1 MNFYNK
7 IIKTN
12 LFKITSLNSL
22 SVALKIGIGLITSK
36 ILAIFVGP
44 SGMALVGNLRNF
56 LTSIENIS
64 TLGFQN
70 GIVKYTAESEKSRI
84 ELQKIVSTVFIALIG
99 VAILLSIILFCSASY
114 WNEKIFGENTE
125 YLIVF
130 KVLSFVLPT
139 YGLSIF
145 FIAVING
152 LGRFKKVISIN
163 IIGNIVGLLTSVF
176 LIMQFKTTGALMA
189 IVIAPT
195 LLFFI
200 TLYLVQKEV
209 QIFQFIKL
217 DVFDFKVLKNLSAYS
232 LMTLVS
238 SVFGPFVF
246 LAIRNNIIQD
256 LGIEQA
262 GYWETMTRISSYYLM
277 FISAILS
284 VYFLPKL
291 SKAENNLE
299 TKKIFLQYYKY
310 ILPVFVLALVVLYLS
325 RFFVIQLLFTK
336 EFLPVTD
343 LFFLQLLGDV
353 FKVCALILGYQ
364 FFAKRKTLMFVL
376 TELFSLSILY
386 FSSLYFIKEFQIEG
400 VVMAHALNNLIY
412 FIILFLC
419 FRSVLKKKTEELS

>member
-1 MNFYNK
+1 M
-7 IIKTN
+7 
-12 LFKITSLNSL
+12 FKITSLNSL

-36 ILAIFVGP
+36 ILAVFVGP
-44 SGMALVGNLRNF
+44 SGMALVGNVRNF
-56 LTSIENIS
+56 LTSLENIS

-70 GIVKYTAESEKSRI
+70 GIVKYTAESEKSKI
-84 ELQKIVSTVFIALIG
+84 ELQKIISTVFIALVG

-114 WNEKIFGENTE
+114 WNEKIFGDNTE

-145 FIAVING
+145 FVAVVNG
-152 LGRFKKVISIN
+152 LGKFKKVISIN
-163 IIGNIVGLLTSVF
+163 IIGNILGLLTSVF
-176 LIMQFKTTGALMA
+176 LIIQFKTIGALMA
-189 IVIAPT
+189 IIIAPA

-200 TLYLVQKEV
+200 TFYLVQKEI

-217 DVFDFKVLKNLSAYS
+217 DVFDFKVLRNLSAYS

-246 LAIRNNIIQD
+246 LAIRNHIIQD

-277 FISAILS
+277 FISAMLS

-291 SKAENNLE
+291 SKAQNNQE
-299 TKKIFLQYYKY
+299 TKTVFFQYYKY
-310 ILPVFVLALVVLYLS
+310 ILPVFVLALAVLYFM

-343 LFFLQLLGDV
+343 LFFWQLLGDV

-364 FFAKRKTLMFVL
+364 FFAKRKTLMFIL
-376 TELFSLSILY
+376 TELFSLSVLY

-400 VVMAHALNNLIY
+400 VVMAYAFQNACYLIVLGIY
-412 FIILFLC
+412 FRKSF
-419 FRSVLKKKTEELS
+419 F

>member
-1 MNFYNK
+1 M
-7 IIKTN
+7 
-12 LFKITSLNSL
+12 FKITSLNSL

-36 ILAIFVGP
+36 ILAVFVGP

-56 LTSIENIS
+56 LTSLENIA

-84 ELQKIVSTVFIALIG
+84 ELQKIISTVFIALIG

-114 WNEKIFGENTE
+114 WNEKIFGDNTE

-130 KVLSFVLPT
+130 KTLSFVLPT

-152 LGRFKKVISIN
+152 LGKFKKVISIN

-176 LIMQFKTTGALMA
+176 LILQFKTIGALIA
-189 IVIAPT
+189 TIIAPA

-200 TLYLVQKEV
+200 TFYLVQKEI

-217 DVFDFKVLKNLSAYS
+217 DVFDFKVLRNLSAYS

-277 FISAILS
+277 FVSAILS

-291 SKAENNLE
+291 SKAQNNQE
-299 TKKIFLQYYKY
+299 TKTIFFQYYKY
-310 ILPVFVLALVVLYLS
+310 ILPVFVLALAVLYFS

-343 LFFLQLLGDV
+343 LFFWQLLGDV

-364 FFAKRKTLMFVL
+364 FFAKRKTSAFII
-376 TELFSLSILY
+376 TELFSLSVFY
-386 FSSLYFIKEFQIEG
+386 TASLYFIEVFQIEG
-400 VVMAHALNNLIY
+400 VVIACVFQNACYFIVLGIY
-412 FIILFLC
+412 FRKSLF
-419 FRSVLKKKTEELS
+419 

>member
-1 MNFYNK
+1 MSFYRK
-7 IIKTN
+7 IIQTN

-36 ILAIFVGP
+36 ILAVFVGP

-56 LTSIENIS
+56 LTSLENIS

-84 ELQKIVSTVFIALIG
+84 ELQKIISTVFIALIG

-114 WNEKIFGENTE
+114 WNEKIFGDNTE

-130 KVLSFVLPT
+130 KTLSFVLPT

-152 LGRFKKVISIN
+152 LGKFKKVISIN

-176 LIMQFKTTGALMA
+176 LILQFKTTGALMA
-189 IVIAPT
+189 IVMAPA

-200 TLYLVQKEV
+200 TFYLVQKEI

-217 DVFDFKVLKNLSAYS
+217 DVFDFKVLENLSAYS

-246 LAIRNNIIQD
+246 LAIRNHIIQD

-277 FISAILS
+277 FVSAILS

-291 SKAENNLE
+291 SKAQNNQE
-299 TKKIFLQYYKY
+299 TKSVFLQYYKY
-310 ILPVFVLALVVLYLS
+310 ILPVFALALAILYFI

-343 LFFLQLLGDV
+343 LFFWQLLGDV

-364 FFAKRKTLMFVL
+364 FFAKRETLMFIL

-400 VVMAHALNNLIY
+400 VVMAYAFENLIY
-412 FIILFLC
+412 LLVLVFYFRKNLF
-419 FRSVLKKKTEELS
+419 

>member
-1 MNFYNK
+1 MSFYRK
-7 IIKTN
+7 IIQTN

-36 ILAIFVGP
+36 ILAVFVGP

-56 LTSIENIS
+56 LTSLENIA

-84 ELQKIVSTVFIALIG
+84 ELQKIISTVFIALIG

-114 WNEKIFGENTE
+114 WNEKIFGDNTE

-130 KVLSFVLPT
+130 KTLSFVLPT

-152 LGRFKKVISIN
+152 LGKFKKVISIN

-176 LIMQFKTTGALMA
+176 LILQFKTIGALIA
-189 IVIAPT
+189 TIIAPA

-200 TLYLVQKEV
+200 TFYLVQKEI

-217 DVFDFKVLKNLSAYS
+217 DVFDFKVLRNLSAYS

-277 FISAILS
+277 FVSAILS

-291 SKAENNLE
+291 SKAQNNQE
-299 TKKIFLQYYKY
+299 TKTIFFQYYKY
-310 ILPVFVLALVVLYLS
+310 ILPVFVLALAVLYFS

-343 LFFLQLLGDV
+343 LFFWQLLGDV

-364 FFAKRKTLMFVL
+364 FFAKRKTSAFII
-376 TELFSLSILY
+376 TELFSLSVFY
-386 FSSLYFIKEFQIEG
+386 TASLYFIEVFQIEG
-400 VVMAHALNNLIY
+400 VVIACVFQNACYFIVLGIY
-412 FIILFLC
+412 FRKSLF
-419 FRSVLKKKTEELS
+419 

>member
-1 MNFYNK
+1 MSFYRK
-7 IIKTN
+7 IIQTN

-22 SVALKIGIGLITSK
+22 SVALKIGIGLVTSK
-36 ILAIFVGP
+36 ILAVFVGP

-56 LTSIENIS
+56 LTSLENIS

-84 ELQKIVSTVFIALIG
+84 ELQKIISTVFIALIG

-114 WNEKIFGENTE
+114 WNEKIFGDNTE

-145 FIAVING
+145 FVAVVNG
-152 LGRFKKVISIN
+152 LGKFKKVISIN
-163 IIGNIVGLLTSVF
+163 IIGNILGLLTSVF
-176 LIMQFKTTGALMA
+176 LIIQFKTIGALMA
-189 IVIAPT
+189 IIIAPA

-200 TLYLVQKEV
+200 TLYLVQKEI

-246 LAIRNNIIQD
+246 LAIRNHIIQD

-291 SKAENNLE
+291 SKAQNNQE
-299 TKKIFLQYYKY
+299 TKSVFLQYYKY
-310 ILPVFVLALVVLYLS
+310 ILPVFVLALVILYFT

-343 LFFLQLLGDV
+343 LFFWQLLGDV

-364 FFAKRKTLMFVL
+364 FFAKRKTLMFIL
-376 TELFSLSILY
+376 TELFSLSVLY

-400 VVMAHALNNLIY
+400 VVMAYAFENLIY
-412 FIILFLC
+412 LLILVFY
-419 FRSVLKKKTEELS
+419 FRKKLF

>member
-1 MNFYNK
+1 M
-7 IIKTN
+7 
-12 LFKITSLNSL
+12 FKITSLNSL

-36 ILAIFVGP
+36 ILAVFVGP

-56 LTSIENIS
+56 LTSLENIA

-84 ELQKIVSTVFIALIG
+84 ELQKIISTVFIALVG

-114 WNEKIFGENTE
+114 WNEKIFGDNTE

-130 KVLSFVLPT
+130 KALSFVLPT

-145 FIAVING
+145 FISVING
-152 LGRFKKVISIN
+152 LGKFKKVISIN

-176 LIMQFKTTGALMA
+176 LIIQFKTIGALMA
-189 IVIAPT
+189 IIIAPS

-200 TLYLVQKEV
+200 TFYLVQKEI

-246 LAIRNNIIQD
+246 LAIRNHIIQD

-277 FISAILS
+277 FVSAILS

-291 SKAENNLE
+291 SKAQNNQE
-299 TKKIFLQYYKY
+299 TKTIFFQYYKY
-310 ILPVFVLALVVLYLS
+310 ILPVFVLALAVLYFS

-343 LFFLQLLGDV
+343 LFFWQLLGDV

-364 FFAKRKTLMFVL
+364 FFAKRKTLMFIL
-376 TELFSLSILY
+376 TEFFSLSVLY

-400 VVMAHALNNLIY
+400 VVMAYALNNLIY

-419 FRSVLKKKTEELS
+419 FRSVLKKKSEELS

>member
-1 MNFYNK
+1 M
-7 IIKTN
+7 
-12 LFKITSLNSL
+12 FKITSLNSL

-36 ILAIFVGP
+36 ILAVFVGP

-56 LTSIENIS
+56 LTSLENIA

-84 ELQKIVSTVFIALIG
+84 ELQKIISTVFIALIG

-114 WNEKIFGENTE
+114 WNEKIFEDNTE

-130 KVLSFVLPT
+130 KTLLFVLPT

-152 LGRFKKVISIN
+152 LGKFKKVISIN

-176 LIMQFKTTGALMA
+176 LIIQFKTIGALIA
-189 IVIAPT
+189 IIIAPA

-200 TLYLVQKEV
+200 TFYLVQKEI

-246 LAIRNNIIQD
+246 LAIRNHIIQD

-262 GYWETMTRISSYYLM
+262 GYWETMARISSYYLM
-277 FISAILS
+277 FVSAILS

-291 SKAENNLE
+291 SKAQNNQE
-299 TKKIFLQYYKY
+299 TKSVFLQYYKY
-310 ILPVFVLALVVLYLS
+310 ILPVFALALAVLYLS

-343 LFFLQLLGDV
+343 LFFWQLLGDV

-364 FFAKRKTLMFVL
+364 FFAKRETLMFVL
-376 TELFSLSILY
+376 TEFFSLSVLY

-400 VVMAHALNNLIY
+400 VVMAYAFENLIY
-412 FIILFLC
+412 LLVLVFYFRKNLF
-419 FRSVLKKKTEELS
+419 

>member
-1 MNFYNK
+1 M
-7 IIKTN
+7 
-12 LFKITSLNSL
+12 FKITSLNSL

-36 ILAIFVGP
+36 ILAVFVGP

-56 LTSIENIS
+56 LTSLENIA

-84 ELQKIVSTVFIALIG
+84 ELQKIISTVFIALVG

-114 WNEKIFGENTE
+114 WNEKIFGDNTE

-152 LGRFKKVISIN
+152 LGKFRKVISIN

-176 LIMQFKTTGALMA
+176 LIIQFKTIGALMA
-189 IVIAPT
+189 IIIAPA

-200 TLYLVQKEV
+200 TLYLVQKEI

-217 DVFDFKVLKNLSAYS
+217 DVFDFKVLRNLSAYS

-246 LAIRNNIIQD
+246 LAIRNHIIQD

-277 FISAILS
+277 FVSAILS

-291 SKAENNLE
+291 SKAQNNQE
-299 TKKIFLQYYKY
+299 TKNVFLQYYKY
-310 ILPVFVLALVVLYLS
+310 ILPVFVLALAVLYFS
-325 RFFVIQLLFTK
+325 RFFVVQLLFTK
-336 EFLPVTD
+336 EFLPVAD
-343 LFFLQLLGDV
+343 LFFWQLLGDV

-364 FFAKRKTLMFVL
+364 FFAKRETLMFIL

-386 FSSLYFIKEFQIEG
+386 FSSLYFIKEFQIKG
-400 VVMAHALNNLIY
+400 VVMAYAFENLIY
-412 FIILFLC
+412 LLVLVFYFRKNLF
-419 FRSVLKKKTEELS
+419 